1 MRYTT
6 QVLSLVSIFLAA
18 PLSAATSP
26 DGNDACQ
33 YIPGPHDAGVVEA
46 TGNGVSMAWY
56 GSATEIYGHA
66 VLGDGIEAH
75 TLYVRTDSMAADDCA
90 IGITLDDDSVFED
103 VTPRIADVTGDGVNN
118 IITIES
124 HQNQGASLAI
134 YGVSDGK
141 LSKQVSTPYIGQS
154 YRWLAP
160 VGVADF
166 NSDGSPDVAIIVTPH
181 LAGVLQI
188 WSFKD
193 DAPQRLAS
201 QPGFSNHRIG
211 ENFITGGVAQCNGK
225 DVMVVPDR
233 TWRSTMTVTFSN
245 GELQAVQTADDVT
258 SATIEQQLAC
268 Q

>member
-1 MRYTT
+1 MRYT
-6 QVLSLVSIFLAA
+6 QVLSLVAILFAA

-46 TGNGVSMAWY
+46 SGTGVTMAWY
-56 GSATEIYGHA
+56 GSATEIYQHA

-75 TLYVRTDSMAADDCA
+75 TLYVRTDSMAADECA

-103 VTPRIADVTGDGVNN
+103 VTPRIADVTGDGINN
-118 IITIES
+118 VITIES
-124 HQNQGASLAI
+124 HQDVGASLAI
-134 YGVSDGK
+134 YGVNDGE
-141 LSKQVSTPYIGQS
+141 LAKQVTTPHIGQS
-154 YRWLAP
+154 NRWLAP

-166 NSDGSPDVAIIVTPH
+166 NNDGSPDVAIIVTPH
-181 LAGVLQI
+181 LAGILQI

-193 DAPQRLAS
+193 DTAQRLAS

-233 TWRSTMTVTFSN
+233 TWRSTMTVTFSD
-245 GELQAVQTADDVT
+245 GELKAVQSANDVNT
-258 SATIEQQLAC
+258 ATIEQQLAC